1 MLEVQGIKKS
11 YPAHDGGPN
20 GSRSPGE
27 SALAATTLSFE
38 AGSTTVLIGPS
49 GCGKS
54 TLLRIVLGLVEPDE
68 GRVLFD
74 GEALTRENA
83 EVLRRRTGY
92 VLQEGGLFPHLTA
105 KKNVSLLADVLGRPE
120 ATSAAR
126 IAKLAELVRLPLQ
139 ILSAFPHDLSGGERQ
154 RVSLMRALMLDP
166 EWVLLDEP
174 LGALDPITRRALQSE
189 LRDIFARLKKTVI
202 LVTHDMGEAAY
213 FGDVIVLMRK
223 GKIVQRGTAREL
235 LESPA
240 EPFVSEF
247 IRAQRSPLDD
257 LAESSP

>member
-11 YPAHDGGPN
+11 YAASNGHD
-20 GSRSPGE
+20 GSRSTNE
-27 SALAATTLSFE
+27 SALSPTTLSFGT
-38 AGSTTVLIGPS
+38 GSTTVLIGPS

-54 TLLRIVLGLVEPDE
+54 TLLRIILGLIAPDE

-74 GEALTRENA
+74 SEALTAANA
-83 EVLRRRTGY
+83 EQLRRRTGY
-92 VLQEGGLFPHLTA
+92 VLQDGGLFPHLTA
-105 KKNVSLLADVLGRPE
+105 MKNVSLLADVLGRRE
-120 ATSAAR
+120 DESRAR
-126 IAKLAELVRLPLQ
+126 IAELAELVRLTPKTLA
-139 ILSAFPHDLSGGERQ
+139 AFPHDLSGGERQ

-213 FGDVIVLMRK
+213 FGEVIVLMRK

>member
-1 MLEVQGIKKS
+1 MLEVQGIKKT
-11 YPAHDGGPN
+11 YALHGRAGAHPARADA
-20 GSRSPGE
+20 
-27 SALAATTLSFE
+27 ALAATTLGFPS
-38 AGSTTVLIGPS
+38 AATTVLIGPS

-54 TLLRIVLGLVEPDE
+54 TLLRIILGLIEPDE

-74 GEALTRENA
+74 GVALTRANA
-83 EVLRRRTGY
+83 ELLRRRTGY
-92 VLQEGGLFPHLTA
+92 VLQDGGLFPHLTA
-105 KKNVSLLADVLGRPE
+105 RKNVSLLADVLGRP
-120 ATSAAR
+120 ADVSAQR
-126 IAKLAELVRLPLQ
+126 IAELAGLVRLTSATLD
-139 ILSAFPHDLSGGERQ
+139 AFPHDLSGGQRQ

-174 LGALDPITRRALQSE
+174 LGALDPITRRALQTE
-189 LRDIFARLKKTVI
+189 LREIFARLKKTVI

-213 FGDVIVLMRK
+213 FGEAIVLMRE
-223 GKIVQRGTAREL
+223 GKVVQRGTAREL

-257 LAESSP
+257 LAGNPP